1 MAGRQ
6 GQTPAPPTRSGL
18 SILPLTPCTWTLGL
32 PSSIVPTSGLL
43 PPRVL
48 QTALQALSWQ
58 LQGSWEPSPL
68 SRAGNFLFIALTLY
82 LGVLL
87 LSGCETYRR

>member
-1 MAGRQ
+1 MAGRA
-6 GQTPAPPTRSGL
+6 GSDPPPPNKKRTQHFAFNSMH
-18 SILPLTPCTWTLGL
+18 TDFGL
-32 PSSIVPTSGLL
+32 PSSIAPTSGLL
-43 PPRVL
+43 PPRAL

-58 LQGSWEPSPL
+58 LHGSWEPSPL
-68 SRAGNFLFIALTLY
+68 SRAGKFLFIALTLY

>member
-1 MAGRQ
+1 MAGRA
-6 GQTPAPPTRSGL
+6 GSDPPPPKKRTQHFAFNSMHTNFGAAQQHSAHLR
-18 SILPLTPCTWTLGL
+18 
-32 PSSIVPTSGLL
+32 LL
-43 PPRVL
+43 PPRAL

-68 SRAGNFLFIALTLY
+68 SRAGKFLFIALTLY

-87 LSGCETYRR
+87 L